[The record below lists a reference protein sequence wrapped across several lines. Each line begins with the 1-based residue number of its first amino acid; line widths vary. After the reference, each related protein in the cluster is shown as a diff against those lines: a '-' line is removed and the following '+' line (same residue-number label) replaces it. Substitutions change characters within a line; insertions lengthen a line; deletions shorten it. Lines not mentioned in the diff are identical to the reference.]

1 MIASCSIVFLDAQD
15 TQADPGSESGTN
27 GNGVITWTYDA
38 DTKTL
43 TVEGPG
49 KENLQGQFRMPNY
62 AVENS
67 GWEKFAPY
75 AQNLVINGT
84 FMDISPGAFKN
95 FTALVTLDFSGS
107 QVTIVTA
114 NAFEGCTALTS
125 VTASSILEELGSYS
139 FAGCTALT
147 SFTTSSLKYI
157 GTSVFEGCISLE
169 SIELPMSISS
179 IYESAFLGCISLIE
193 ITIPEENTKY
203 CSFDGG
209 LYYMDDATSFRL
221 VTVLPG
227 WVGTYEL
234 PAEVWTLGGECQ
246 EFYSCAYLTEI
257 TVEDGNTY
265 YHAIDG
271 ILFDSQTGMLMA
283 APPAKDF
290 GSDRYVIPEGVEGIR
305 ANAFKNCVGLEAL
318 DISPA
323 VNDIDNEA
331 FVGCTN
337 LVSINVYTSYMR
349 TGLKA
354 FDLGNAPNYCYVYI
368 NDQFSTTA
376 FTKTDNTWFDVR
388 PTFVHTVTFEAIF
401 YEGGTE
407 TRVYTVFTGSEL
419 QLFAPEGYVFLE
431 KFEHTGIVQRN
442 MILSVVCAKVDAV
455 LQGDCGDD
463 LEWVFDVATRTLT
476 ISGTGDME
484 DFTGDPPWLY
494 WIVDE
499 LIIEYG
505 VTSISD
511 YAFTIMEFSSVTLPS
526 TLERIEEYA
535 FGGCLNLTTLSL
547 PEGLQSIGEFA
558 FAYTPLTELTIP
570 STVGYIGEAA
580 FFRCFDLTINVAS
593 NSMSYKVVDGSLFT
607 KDGKII
613 LFYPFLENETHY
625 SVPSTVTRIGMGA
638 FACNEYLSTVSL
650 PEGLEEIGTGAFN
663 ECVSLH
669 SMTIPYTVTEIGDYA
684 FYYCITLR
692 WVDIPTSV
700 THLGEGAFAYCY
712 ALEKITISSET
723 TYIGPDAFYMQ
734 NAIMTCE
741 VVSDVEG
748 IIDGYTDMQLTYIQ
762 AYTVYITYIVDS
774 DSFNFSFLSVPGT
787 VHATDQ
793 IEGVTFTIGGVPHTG
808 DSFTMPNAD
817 IYIIV
822 THTTVQ
828 MHTVTVMVG
837 STELPSQVRHGETFE
852 LPASLQLPGH
862 TFVGWYIGENKIE
875 GLTIIITGDVTI
887 TAKFERISVIQYYT
901 VTFLNADGSVFS
913 ESSLAAGTAITV
925 PGIPVKAQTIGETFA
940 FSAWTGYTTGM
951 VVSDNIS
958 FEPIFIGTPRTY
970 TVEFESEGFVW
981 PPIQVA
987 YGAEIRIPIPDP
999 EKDPTVEY
1007 KYVFK
1012 GWLGFPEDTLL
1023 VESLIGDNGKIRFVA
1038 EYEAT
1043 PRFYDVIFVGYA
1055 TPIKIPVA
1063 YGTLIEPPDNNPTKD
1078 STATME
1084 YRFDSWDG
1092 YVQGMKVS
1100 GDITFRPLFM
1110 AVPVISNID
1119 DTIVDGTAVIN
1130 AGDSEKLELSSD
1142 VIEAI
1147 MSVAPTNGAEV
1158 ATENGSFEMDL
1169 AFLEYL
1175 RGQLRDG
1182 QSLIM
1187 TMSKVDVSS
1196 NPEMAAVIG
1205 GRPVYDISLGDIT
1218 SFDGG
1223 KLKIG
1228 LKYTLQEGENA
1239 EYIKIWCVG
1248 TDGSIEAFDCV
1259 YKDGSVYFET
1269 EHLSYYAIAYDPS
1282 GTPAPEDR
1290 TLFYVVGLLSITIA
1304 ALVVATYFARQ

>member
-1 MIASCSIVFLDAQD
+1 MKSRYILGVLAVLLIASCSIVFLDAQD
-15 TQADPGSESGTN
+15 TQADPGSEFGTN
-27 GNGVITWTYDA
+27 GKGVIIWTYDA

-49 KENLQGQFRMPNY
+49 KENGSGEFRMPNY
-62 AVENS
+62 VIENS

-84 FMDISPGAFKN
+84 FMDISPSAFKN
-95 FTALVTLDFSGS
+95 FTALITLDFSGS
-107 QVTIVTA
+107 LVTEVAA

-125 VTASSILEELGSYS
+125 VITSSILENLGSYS

-147 SFTTSSLKYI
+147 SFTTSSLKNI
-157 GTSVFEGCISLE
+157 GTSVFEGCTSLE
-169 SIELPMSISS
+169 SIELPTNISS
-179 IYESAFLGCISLIE
+179 IYESAFIGCTSLIE

-203 CSFDGG
+203 CSFAGG
-209 LYYMDDATSFRL
+209 LYFMDDATSFRL

-234 PAEVWTLGGECQ
+234 PAEVWTLGMDCQ
-246 EFYSCAYLTEI
+246 EFYSCAHLTEI
-257 TVEDGNTY
+257 TVEDSNTY

-271 ILFDSQTGMLMA
+271 ILFDSQTGMLIA

-290 GSDRYVIPEGVEGIR
+290 GSDMYVIPEGVESIR

-318 DISPA
+318 SISSD
-323 VNDIDNEA
+323 VKRIENEA
-331 FVGCTN
+331 FVGCSN
-337 LVSINVYTSYMR
+337 LGSIKVYT
-349 TGLKA
+349 TGMWTGSRV
-354 FDLGNAPNYCYVYI
+354 FDMGTVEDPLHCDVLI
-368 NDQFSTTA
+368 NKDQTIGA
-376 FTKTDNTWFDVR
+376 FTDDEYDNTTFTVVSASLFKTTLAVMDYTEETSFTITYFSFFGDVIQF
-388 PTFVHTVTFEAIF
+388 PE
-401 YEGGTE
+401 
-407 TRVYTVFTGSEL
+407 
-419 QLFAPEGYVFLE
+419 APEGYVYLNPFDL
-431 KFEHTGIVQRN
+431 TYVVQAYN
-442 MILSVVCAKVDAV
+442 DNLSVAIVESNT
-455 LQGDCGDD
+455 QITGTCGED
-463 LEWVFDVATRTLT
+463 LEWVYYAATNTLT
-476 ISGTGDME
+476 ISGEGAME
-484 DFTGDPPWLY
+484 EFESGTPWASFDVRNL
-494 WIVDE
+494 V
-499 LIIEYG
+499 IEEG
-505 VTSISD
+505 VTLISEQ
-511 YAFTIMEFSSVTLPS
+511 AFFIPGLESAMLPS
-526 TLERIEEYA
+526 SLEE
-535 FGGCLNLTTLSL
+535 
-547 PEGLQSIGEFA
+547 IGVGA
-558 FAYTPLTELTIP
+558 FAYTSLTELMIP
-570 STVGYIGEAA
+570 STVRYIGEGA
-580 FFRCFDLTINVAS
+580 FIGCFNLTINVAS
-593 NSMSYKVVDGSLFT
+593 NNTSYKTVDGSLFT

-613 LFYPFLENETHY
+613 LFHPFLENETHY
-625 SVPSTVTRIGMGA
+625 DVPNTVTRIGFGVFA
-638 FACNEYLSTVSL
+638 FNEYLSSVSL
-650 PEGLEEIGTGAFN
+650 PEGLEEIGMGAFN

-684 FYYCITLR
+684 FYYCITLQ
-692 WVDIPTSV
+692 WVDIPTSI

-712 ALEKITISSET
+712 ALEKITISSKT
-723 TYIGPDAFYMQ
+723 TYIGLDAFRMQ

-762 AYTVYITYIVDS
+762 AYTVYVTYNTGTDTVHL
-774 DSFNFSFLSVPGT
+774 SFLSVPGT

-808 DSFTMPNAD
+808 DSFMMPNAD

-828 MHTVTVMVG
+828 MHTVTVMIG
-837 STELPSQVRHGETFE
+837 STELPSQVLHGETFE
-852 LPASLQLPGH
+852 LPASLQIPGH
-862 TFVGWYIGENKIE
+862 TFIGWYIGENKIE
-875 GLTIIITGDVTI
+875 GSTITVTGDVTI

-913 ESSLAAGTAITV
+913 ESSLAAGTVITV

-940 FSAWTGYTTGM
+940 FSAWTGYTAGM

-958 FEPIFIGTPRTY
+958 FEPIFVGTPRTY

-1012 GWLGFPEDTLL
+1012 GWLGFPEDKLL

-1055 TPIKIPVA
+1055 TPIKIPMA
-1063 YGTLIEPPDNNPTKD
+1063 YGTLIELPDNNPTKD

-1084 YRFDSWDG
+1084 YIFDSWEG

-1100 GDITFRPLFM
+1100 GDITFRSLFM

-1147 MSVAPTNGAEV
+1147 MSVAPANGAEV
-1158 ATENGSFEMDL
+1158 ATENGSFEIDL
-1169 AFLEYL
+1169 ALLEYL
-1175 RGQLRDG
+1175 RGQLREG
-1182 QSLIM
+1182 QSIIM
-1187 TMSKVDVSS
+1187 TMSKVDLSS

-1205 GRPVYDISLGDIT
+1205 DRPVFDISLGSIT

-1228 LKYTLQEGENA
+1228 LKYTLQEGEDA
-1239 EYIKIWCVG
+1239 EHIKVWCVG
-1248 TDGSIEAFDCV
+1248 IDGSIEAFDCV
-1259 YKDGSVYFET
+1259 YSNGSVYFET
-1269 EHLSYYAIAYDPS
+1269 EHLSYYAIVYDPS

-1290 TLFYVVGLLSITIA
+1290 TLFYVVGLLSITMAALIA
-1304 ALVVATYFARQ
+1304 AVYFARQ